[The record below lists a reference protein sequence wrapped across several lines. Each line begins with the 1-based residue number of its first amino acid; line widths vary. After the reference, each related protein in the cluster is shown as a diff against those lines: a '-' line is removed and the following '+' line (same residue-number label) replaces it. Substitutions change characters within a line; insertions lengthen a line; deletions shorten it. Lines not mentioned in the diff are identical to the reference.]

1 MWYESLWNYCF
12 PDKKWVI
19 VLFITEFLS
28 SIVLN
33 MPLFLRARMGGV
45 EELGVK

>member
-12 PDKKWVI
+12 PNKWVT
-19 VLFITEFLS
+19 VLFISEFLT

-33 MPLFLRARMGGV
+33 MPLFFLRARMGGV